1 MTALTTVATI
11 LLVVP
16 FPSTQGYF
24 NLGDSL
30 VMISGFLL
38 GPVGGFIAGG
48 TGSALAD
55 VLLGYTAFAPI
66 TFIAKGF
73 EGMLVGFFSFRTAR
87 MMRLSG
93 WDILGLILGSAAM
106 LLGYLFGEMLLFSYA
121 FEFALLEL
129 VTINSIQVISG
140 SIATVIAGPL
150 LRFYLRNFIY
160 GPEDAD
166 SSEMWFDSESSA
178 EPQDPDSESDN

>member
-1 MTALTTVATI
+1 
-11 LLVVP
+11 
-16 FPSTQGYF
+16 
-24 NLGDSL
+24 
-30 VMISGFLL
+30 MISGFLL

-73 EGMLVGFFSFRTAR
+73 EGMVVGYFSFRTAR
-87 MMRLSG
+87 MARLSG

-106 LLGYLFGEMLLFSYA
+106 LLGYLFGEMLLFGYA
-121 FEFALLEL
+121 FEVALLEL

-150 LRFYLRNFIY
+150 LRFYLRDFIY
-160 GPEDAD
+160 GPEDAEL
-166 SSEMWFDSESSA
+166 SERWLDPESSA
-178 EPQDPDSESDN
+178 KPEEPEAESDN

>member
-11 LLVVP
+11 VLVVP
-16 FPSTQGYF
+16 FVFTHGYF
-24 NLGDSL
+24 NLGDTF

-87 MMRLSG
+87 ATRFSG
-93 WDILGLILGSAAM
+93 WDILGLILGSVAM
-106 LLGYLFGEMLLFSYA
+106 LLGYLIGEMLLFGYA
-121 FEFALLEL
+121 FEVALLEL
-129 VTINSIQVISG
+129 ITINSIQVISG
-140 SIATVIAGPL
+140 SIATVFAGPL
-150 LRFYLRNFIY
+150 LRFYLRDFIY
-160 GPEDAD
+160 EPEDID
-166 SSEMWFDSESSA
+166 LTSQVELESQPSSEN
-178 EPQDPDSESDN
+178 Q